1 MLKKMN
7 MALLAS
13 AVVLSST
20 AASVAVA
27 DEWNVSLWSK
37 RRAFTE
43 NVEKLAELVSAKTNG
58 EFTLNISYGGLSK
71 SKENL
76 DGISIG
82 AVFYIH
88 LRAHQ
93 NVLEFVSRL
102 LLDTKHKHAFSF
114 FAFAFVLCALCFVM
128 HNRAASSTRAGMPN

>member
-43 NVEKLAELVSAKTNG
+43 HVEKLA
-58 EFTLNISYGGLSK
+58 
-71 SKENL
+71 
-76 DGISIG
+76 
-82 AVFYIH
+82 
-88 LRAHQ
+88 R
-93 NVLEFVSRL
+93 
-102 LLDTKHKHAFSF
+102 
-114 FAFAFVLCALCFVM
+114 
-128 HNRAASSTRAGMPN
+128 